1 MRLIVSPP
9 APLAPAS
16 LYTFSVLRWPHHP
29 SIISQIS
36 LSSSSSA
43 AAAAFNFTAIIWA
56 DQTGATFCPHHWII
70 GITIYFSISFKIHS
84 ECFTFNDILQL
95 CS

>member
-16 LYTFSVLRWPHHP
+16 LYTFSVLRWPHPP

-36 LSSSSSA
+36 LSSSSS

-70 GITIYFSISFKIHS
+70 GIQIYFSISFKFHS
-84 ECFTFNDILQL
+84 ECFTVNDILQL
-95 CS
+95 RS